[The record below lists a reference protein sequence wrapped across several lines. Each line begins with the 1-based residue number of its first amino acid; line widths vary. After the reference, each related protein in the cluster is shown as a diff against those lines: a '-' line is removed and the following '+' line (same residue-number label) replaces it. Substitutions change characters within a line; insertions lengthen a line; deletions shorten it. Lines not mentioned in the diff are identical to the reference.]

1 MSELETGALGPGRIE
16 SRELE
21 QEMRSSFLGYAMHV
35 IVSRALPDV
44 RDGLKPVHRRVLYSM
59 WSNGN
64 RPGRPYV
71 KSANIVGYV
80 MGNHHPH
87 GDASIYDTL
96 VRMAQP
102 FSLRYP
108 LVDGQ
113 GNFGS
118 IDDDPPAAM
127 RYCCS
132 GDTRI
137 ATSYGTIRID
147 EIVPDAATESDNDAD
162 LEVLDRLGRPVR
174 ASKLFHSGEHP
185 TLRVRTR
192 EGYEV
197 AGTHNHPLL
206 CLVDVA
212 GIPMPLWKLLG
223 EIAPGDRVLVSRS
236 PRSVDAE
243 LGERARA
250 EALLLGAFVSEGFV
264 SERRA
269 GFNNVDADFF
279 RSTLAAYDEIVGG
292 ARYVS
297 ERTIASGSR
306 LHELDV
312 QNLDAL
318 QRSPLAELAGL
329 RSAEKRIP
337 ETVWRGSQ
345 AFKRVF
351 LQALFTGDGSSS
363 LLPRKTMQVSCSTY
377 SEQLAKDVQLL
388 LLEFGIISRLCRYAK
403 GETKVVI
410 TNRRDARLFARNVG
424 FLGTKQLKLDRELAQ
439 VPRESSALSSDHV
452 PGVAAYIRSDCGSRW
467 VDKDWLRRHNV
478 DRVERWERDG
488 VAILERIASDE
499 VKRVVEPLVT
509 GDYYYAEVASVEDA
523 GVQAVYSL
531 RVDTDDH
538 SFLTNG
544 FVSHNTEARLAKL
557 AEELLEDLGSDTVE
571 FGPNYDESKREPLV
585 LPARFPNLLVN
596 GSSGIAVGMA
606 TNIPPH
612 NLAEVVNAVVQL
624 IDKPDSNVE
633 DLMRHV
639 KGPDFPTGAII
650 VGRSGIR
657 DAYRSGRGRVVMRAR
672 AHIEE
677 LRGGKSAI
685 IITELPYGVKKG
697 GDGGVIAKIAE
708 LVNDKV
714 LTEISDLQDHSD
726 RSGMRIQVELKRDAV
741 PQVALNK
748 LFKHTPLQ
756 STFGVNTVALVNGV
770 PRTLSLLELLTHYLD
785 FQREIVTRKS
795 KYELRDKEKRAHILQ
810 GFLIALDNLDAVIR
824 LIRSSADT
832 DAARRGLMEQ
842 FDLSER
848 QAVAILELR
857 LRALTALERQG
868 VENEYRD
875 IQERIAELRDLLG
888 SEEKIDALIKDELI
902 ELRTIYGR
910 HDDRRTEIVA
920 AEEELELEDMIA
932 EEDMVIAITQSGYIK
947 RLPVTAYREQRRGG
961 IGVMGMDLKDEDY
974 IEHLFVAS
982 THDYILFF
990 TSVGKVYRLKVHEL
1004 PLGSRQSKG
1013 RAIVNLLPF
1022 RQSESVRAVI
1032 QTRNFGEARYLL
1044 FATKNGVVKKTELG
1058 AYNTNLKA
1066 DGIIAIKMREGD
1078 ELIGVRHSSGEDDVL
1093 MVSRL
1098 GQAIRFS
1105 ERDVRAMG
1113 RDASGVQGMRL
1124 RVDDEVISVAIAADD
1139 SDLLVVT
1146 ENGYGK
1152 RTRVAEYP
1160 KKGRGGMGVKTV
1172 QLTESRGQLVGA
1184 RVVRDGYQ
1192 VMLISTGG
1200 TVIKMPVEDVKRLGR
1215 STQGVIVMRLREGEQ
1230 VSSLA
1235 PVVESSEDESGD
1247 LGIAA
1252 LQPLEPPVTEDGSP
1266 GAVGDE
1272 PERGLDA

>member
-21 QEMRSSFLGYAMHV
+21 QEMRSSFLDYAMSV

-59 WSNGN
+59 WTNGN

-87 GDASIYDTL
+87 GDQSIYDTL
-96 VRMAQP
+96 VRLAQP

-118 IDDDPPAAM
+118 IDDDPAAAM
-127 RYCCS
+127 RYCAA
-132 GDTRI
+132 GDTRV
-137 ATSYGTIRID
+137 ATPYGTVRLD
-147 EIVPDAATESDNDAD
+147 SIVDALPNTDNDVD
-162 LEVLDRLGRPVR
+162 LEVLDRLGRPVK
-174 ASKLFHSGEHP
+174 ASKLFHSGDHP
-185 TLRVRTR
+185 TLKLRTR
-192 EGYEV
+192 EGYEL
-197 AGTHNHPLL
+197 AGTHNHPVL
-206 CLVDVA
+206 CLADLA
-212 GIPMPLWKLLG
+212 GVPMPLWKLLE
-223 EIAPGDRVLVSRS
+223 EIEPGDRVMLSRTAR
-236 PRSVDAE
+236 PAE
-243 LGERARA
+243 LDLGDGDRQ
-250 EALLLGAFVSEGFV
+250 EALLLGAWISEGWIGDHQ
-264 SERRA
+264 A
-269 GFNNVDADFF
+269 GFDNTDFDFF
-279 RSTLAAYDEIVGG
+279 ASVADAFDAVVGG
-292 ARYVS
+292 KRLIRKRVVS
-297 ERTIASGSR
+297 GCPLWR
-306 LHELDV
+306 LQTSSTSEFF
-312 QNLDAL
+312 
-318 QRSPLAELAGL
+318 RRGPLAELGTAKA
-329 RSAEKRIP
+329 REKVVPDR
-337 ETVWRGSQ
+337 VWHASQ
-345 AFKRVF
+345 AYKRVF

-363 LLPRKTMQVSCSTY
+363 LLPRKTIQVSYSTY
-377 SEQLAKDVQLL
+377 SKQLAKDVQLL
-388 LLEFGIISRLCRYAK
+388 LLEFGIVSRLCRYAK
-403 GETKVVI
+403 GETKIVI

-424 FLGTKQLKLDRELAQ
+424 FLGAKQAKLDRELAQ
-439 VPRESSALSSDHV
+439 VPKSSRALSSDHV
-452 PGVAAYIRSDCGSRW
+452 PGIAAYIRGDSGSRGA
-467 VDKDWLRRHNV
+467 DQDWLRRHNIDRV
-478 DRVERWERDG
+478 DRWEQG
-488 VAILERIASDE
+488 SSAILDRIASPE
-499 VKRVVEPLVT
+499 VKAVVEPLVT

-523 GVQAVYSL
+523 GVQPVYSL
-531 RVDTDDH
+531 RVDTEGH

-557 AEELLEDLGSDTVE
+557 AEEMLRELDSDTVD

-596 GSSGIAVGMA
+596 GSAGIAVGMA

-612 NLAEVVNAVVQL
+612 NLGEVVNAIVEL
-624 IDKPDSNVE
+624 IDNPQANVE
-633 DLMRHV
+633 DLMKHV
-639 KGPDFPTGAII
+639 KGPDFPTGAYI

-657 DAYRSGRGRVVMRAR
+657 DAYRTGRGRVVMRAR

-685 IITELPYGVKKG
+685 IISELPYGVKKG
-697 GDGGVIAKIAE
+697 GDNGVIKKIAD
-708 LVNDKV
+708 LVNEKV
-714 LTEISDLQDHSD
+714 LTEISDLADHSD
-726 RSGMRIQVELKRDAV
+726 RSGMRIQVELKRDAI

-756 STFGVNTVALVNGV
+756 STFGYNAVALVNGI
-770 PRTLSLLELLTHYLD
+770 PRTLSLLELVTHFLD
-785 FQREIVTRKS
+785 FQREIITRRS
-795 KYELRDKEKRAHILQ
+795 KDELRKKERRAHILA
-810 GFLIALDNLDAVIR
+810 GYLIALDNLDAVIK
-824 LIRSSADT
+824 LIRGAADT
-832 DAARRGLMEQ
+832 DAAKTGLMET
-842 FDLSER
+842 FELSEQ
-848 QAVAILELR
+848 QALAILELR

-868 VENEYRD
+868 VENEYKD
-875 IQERIAELRDLLG
+875 IQERIAELRALL
-888 SEEKIDALIKDELI
+888 SDETKIDALIKDELL
-902 ELRTIYGR
+902 ELNAIYGR
-910 HDDRRTEIVA
+910 SDDRRSEIVA
-920 AEEELELEDMIA
+920 AEEELELEDLIA

-1022 RQSESVRAVI
+1022 RQGETVRAVI
-1032 QTRNFGEARYLL
+1032 QTRAFEEAKYLL
-1044 FATKNGVVKKTELG
+1044 FATKNGVVKKTELK

-1078 ELIGVRHSSGEDDVL
+1078 ELVGVRHSTGEDDVL

-1105 ERDVRAMG
+1105 EKDVRAMG
-1113 RDASGVQGMRL
+1113 RDASGVQGMRM
-1124 RVDDEVISVAIAADD
+1124 RGDDEVISVAIAADD
-1139 SDLLVVT
+1139 ADLLVIT

-1152 RTRVAEYP
+1152 RTRVSEYP

-1172 QLTESRGQLVGA
+1172 QLTAARGHLAGA

-1235 PVVESSEDESGD
+1235 PVVES
-1247 LGIAA
+1247 
-1252 LQPLEPPVTEDGSP
+1252 
-1266 GAVGDE
+1266 GDE
-1272 PERGLDA
+1272 ENGATESTAPVEEVVSDDLEHGD